1 MLTLEEVQE
10 LMLDKFSG
18 ILFNQEDHE
27 YVLDGI
33 ILTSVTKNIELYH
46 SHFDSY
52 YAAESKYKSELKKNP
67 DTTITAAYYRE
78 RWDLIKKEASAR
90 GSRVH
95 LYAETYPCLEEP
107 RDSKEEAVIEGY
119 KYMIDEL
126 GYQIAF
132 MEFVVFD
139 EDYKMA
145 GMVDLLLYNPKTGN
159 LVIADWKTNDAHL
172 FEYYKGKNMKGLFK
186 EYSDTKYNHYS
197 IQLSNYQY
205 MIEKRTGLKIENKII
220 LWLNDNPKKK
230 SGDYQYQRVNAE
242 YKTNKLRVYKTRD
255 LADKISKD
263 LLSRKEDINNNIKYT
278 TNSITKFKEKNKRSV
293 GFNTSNKKP
302 NKNDKLLSDLSI
314 DLSSFLNL

>member
-1 MLTLEEVQE
+1 MLLLEEVKE

-18 ILFNQEDHE
+18 IMFNQEDHE

-33 ILTSVTKNIELYH
+33 VLTSVTKNIENYH
-46 SHFDSY
+46 SHFDTY
-52 YAAESKYKSELKKNP
+52 YAAEGKYKSELKKNP
-67 DTTITAAYYRE
+67 NTTITAAYYRE
-78 RWDLIKKEASAR
+78 RWDLIKNEASAR

-95 LYAETYPCLEEP
+95 LYAETYPYLEEP
-107 RDSKEEAVIEGY
+107 RDSKEEAVVEGFDY
-119 KYMIDEL
+119 LINKL
-126 GYQIAF
+126 GYQVVF

-145 GMVDLLLYNPKTGN
+145 GTIDLLLYNPATGN

-172 FEYYKGKNMKGLFK
+172 FEYYKGKKMKGVFK

-197 IQLSNYQY
+197 TQLSNYQY
-205 MIEKRTGLKIENKII
+205 MIEKRTGLKVEDKLI

-230 SGDYQYQRVNAE
+230 NGDYEYQRVNSE

-263 LLSRKEDINNNIKYT
+263 LNSRKEEIDNSIKYT
-278 TNSITKFKEKNKRSV
+278 TNPITKFKEKNVRSV
-293 GFNTSNKKP
+293 RGEQGNKKQS
-302 NKNDKLLSDLSI
+302 KKDRLLIDLSI
-314 DLSSFLNL
+314 DLSDYLNS